1 MNDNRQPIEMVDFDG
16 FGPEKI
22 IQVYHPKTGMR
33 GVVVIDNTAL
43 GPGKGGIRMTPTV
56 DMEEVA
62 KLARAMT
69 WKCAL
74 AEIPVGGAKSG
85 IMADSKK
92 LSPVEKKNIVIAFS
106 EALRHVCPEMYVAA
120 PDMYMAEEEMRLF
133 AEANGSMKSV
143 TGKPKDMG
151 GIPHELGSTGFG
163 VFHSTKV
170 AAEHIGLDL
179 EGATFAV
186 EGFGNV
192 GEFAAKFLTEAGAKL
207 VATSDSRGCIYNKDG
222 LDFNKIKETKEK
234 LGSVTNYTR
243 GSVLSNK
250 EIIKVDVDIL
260 VTAAIPN
267 LVLAGDVDSVK
278 AKLIVEGSNIP
289 MAPQVEMLLHRK
301 GVMVVPDFVANA
313 GGVISSYIEYIGGTE
328 QEMFKMVEKKLVR
341 NTKLVLE
348 SSSKDTTPRD
358 AAMDIAVNRVLKE
371 CKICSVDYKKQR
383 HH

>member
-1 MNDNRQPIEMVDFDG
+1 MVDFDG

-56 DMEEVA
+56 DMEEVS

-69 WKCAL
+69 RKCAM
-74 AEIPVGGAKSG
+74 AELPFGGAKSG

-170 AAEHIGLDL
+170 AAEHIGMDL
-179 EGATFAV
+179 KGATFAV

-192 GEFAAKFLTEAGAKL
+192 GEFAAKFLTEAGARL
-207 VATSDSRGCIYNKDG
+207 VATSDSRGCIYNKGG
-222 LDFNKIKETKEK
+222 LDFIKLKETKEK
-234 LGSVTNYTR
+234 LGSVTNYSKGT
-243 GSVLSNK
+243 VLSNK
-250 EIIKVDVDIL
+250 EIIKVGADIL

-267 LVLAGDVDSVK
+267 LILAGDVDSVK
-278 AKLIVEGSNIP
+278 AKLIIEGSNIP
-289 MAPQVEMLLHRK
+289 MTPQVEMLLHRK
-301 GVMVVPDFVANA
+301 GVTVVPDFVANA
-313 GGVISSYIEYIGGTE
+313 GGVISSYMEYIGGTE
-328 QEMFKMVEKKLVR
+328 KEMFKMVEKKVVR

-348 SSSKDTTPRD
+348 NSGKDTVPRD